1 VSRAVAN
8 EAGLGPLRAKSGA
21 LRVLFSFEPRRQTVQ
36 LADDLY
42 EEYLRDL
49 GEKGVI

>member
-8 EAGLGPLRAKSGA
+8 EAGLEPLRTKDGT
-21 LRVLFSFEPRRQTVQ
+21 LQVLFSFEPRRQTVQ
-36 LADDLY
+36 LADDLND
-42 EEYLRDL
+42 EYLPDL